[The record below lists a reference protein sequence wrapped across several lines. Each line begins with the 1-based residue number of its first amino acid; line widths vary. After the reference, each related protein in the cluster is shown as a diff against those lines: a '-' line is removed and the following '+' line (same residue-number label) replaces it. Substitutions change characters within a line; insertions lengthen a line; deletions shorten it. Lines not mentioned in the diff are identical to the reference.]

1 MAGQI
6 SQNAKL
12 STTPLVAV
20 SGASKAT
27 PGYLATRHGALDF
40 QRRTLIMGVL
50 NVTPDS
56 FYDGG
61 RRLEPDQ
68 AVADGTG
75 LVEAGAD
82 IIDIGGASTRPGAAP
97 VSAEGEQERVIPVLR
112 AVRQKVNFP
121 LSISSIQSEGGR
133 AAP

>member
-12 STTPLVAV
+12 STTLLVAV
-20 SGASKAT
+20 SGATKAT
-27 PGYLATRHGALDF
+27 PGYLAPRHGALDF
-40 QRRTLIMGVL
+40 QRRTLIMGIL

-68 AVADGTG
+68 AVADGTA

-82 IIDIGGASTRPGAAP
+82 IIDIGGEATRPGAWL
-97 VSAEGEQERVIPVLR
+97 VSAAGEKERGTSGPP
-112 AVRQKVNFP
+112 AVRQK
-121 LSISSIQSEGGR
+121 G
-133 AAP
+133 

>member
-12 STTPLVAV
+12 STTPLIAV
-20 SGASKAT
+20 SGESKAT
-27 PGYLATRHGALDF
+27 PGYLATRHGELDF
-40 QRRTLIMGVL
+40 RRRTLIMGIL

-68 AVADGTG
+68 AVADGTA

-82 IIDIGGASTRPGAAP
+82 IIDIGGESTRPGAEP
-97 VSAEGEQERVIPVLR
+97 VSAEVEQERVIPVLR
-112 AVRQKVNFP
+112 ALRKK
-121 LSISSIQSEGGR
+121 
-133 AAP
+133 

>member
-56 FYDGG
+56 FYEGG
-61 RRLEPDQ
+61 RWLEPDQ
-68 AVADGTG
+68 SVADGTA

-82 IIDIGGASTRPGAAP
+82 IIDIGGDSARRGAEQ
-97 VSAEGEQERVIPVLR
+97 VSADVEQEGSMSVLGALR
-112 AVRQKVNFP
+112 
-121 LSISSIQSEGGR
+121 L
-133 AAP
+133 

>member
-12 STTPLVAV
+12 STTPLVVV

-40 QRRTLIMGVL
+40 QRRIFIMGIL
-50 NVTPDS
+50 NVIFDS

-61 RRLEPDQ
+61 CRFEPDQ
-68 AVADGTG
+68 AVADGTA
-75 LVEAGAD
+75 LVEVGAD
-82 IIDIGGASTRPGAAP
+82 IIDIGGESTRLGAEP
-97 VSAEGEQERVIPVLR
+97 VS
-112 AVRQKVNFP
+112 
-121 LSISSIQSEGGR
+121 
-133 AAP
+133 